1 MTSFPALQTD
11 TAASSRTGRRP
22 LVTLSYAQ
30 SLDGSIA
37 INRENSLNLSGPESL
52 KVTHQLRAS
61 NDAILVGIGTVLTD
75 NPRLTVRFVEGK
87 NPRPVVLDSHLRLPI
102 DANLLKN
109 TNSSP
114 LVATTMDHDAHKRR
128 SLEQAGITVLCVPG
142 DNNGWVDLNYLL
154 ACLADLGIGSLM
166 VEGGARVITS
176 FLARRV
182 VDRLVI
188 TITPKLVGG
197 LRAVENPLVS
207 VRDNTG
213 GNNHSPKLI
222 NFAYEPSGE
231 DIIFR
236 ATVSWDGL

>member
-1 MTSFPALQTD
+1 MTSSPALPAD
-11 TAASSRTGRRP
+11 TAASSRIGRP

-37 INRENSLNLSGPESL
+37 INRENSLNLSGPESM
-52 KVTHQLRAS
+52 KMTHQLRAA
-61 NDAILVGIGTVLTD
+61 NDAILVGIGTVLAD
-75 NPRLTVRFVEGK
+75 NPFLTVRLVEGK
-87 NPRPVVLDSHLRLPI
+87 NPRPVVLDSHLRLPV

-114 LVATTMDHDAHKRR
+114 LVATTGDYDAHKRR
-128 SLEQAGITVLCVPG
+128 SLEQAGVTVLCVPS
-142 DNNGWVDLNYLL
+142 DNNGWVDLNCLL
-154 ACLADLGIGSLM
+154 ACLADLGIGSVM

-176 FLARRV
+176 FLTGRI

-197 LRAVENPLVS
+197 LRAVENPLIS
-207 VRDNTG
+207 VRNTADC
-213 GNNHSPKLI
+213 NNSSPKLT
-222 NFAYEPSGE
+222 NLAYEPAGE

-236 ATVSWDGL
+236 ATVSWNGL

>member
-1 MTSFPALQTD
+1 MTGFPALQTD
-11 TAASSRTGRRP
+11 TAASSRTGRP

-37 INRENSLNLSGPESL
+37 INRENSLNLSGPESM
-52 KVTHQLRAS
+52 KVTHQLRAA
-61 NDAILVGIGTVLTD
+61 NDAILVGIGTVLAD
-75 NPRLTVRFVEGK
+75 NPYLTVRLVEGK

-102 DANLLKN
+102 DSNLLRN

-114 LVATTMDHDAHKRR
+114 LVATTMDYDAHKRR
-128 SLEQAGITVLCVPG
+128 SLERAGVTVLCVPS

-154 ACLADLGIGSLM
+154 ASLADLGIGSLM

-176 FLARRV
+176 FLASRM

-207 VRDNTG
+207 VRDAAG
-213 GNNHSPKLI
+213 DDNHSPKLI

>member
-1 MTSFPALQTD
+1 MTGFPALQTD
-11 TAASSRTGRRP
+11 TAASSRPGRP

-37 INRENSLNLSGPESL
+37 INRENSLNLSGPESM
-52 KVTHQLRAS
+52 KVTHQLRAA
-61 NDAILVGIGTVLTD
+61 NDAILVGIGTVLAD
-75 NPRLTVRFVEGK
+75 NPCLTVRLVEGN

-102 DANLLKN
+102 DANLLRN
-109 TNSSP
+109 EGSSP
-114 LVATTMDHDAHKRR
+114 LIATTMDHDALKRR
-128 SLEQAGITVLCVPG
+128 SLERAGVTVLCVPS
-142 DNNGWVDLNYLL
+142 DNHGWVDLNYLL
-154 ACLADLGIGSLM
+154 ASLADLGIDSLM

-176 FLARRV
+176 FLACRV

-207 VRDNTG
+207 VRDDISG
-213 GNNHSPKLI
+213 DNHSPKLT